1 MQLHR
6 CWLSWQLLILEIYH
20 LVPSQSHSGNQTWQ
34 WNMYEHVLFGSD
46 FPIETSIGDFVLP
59 PLIPA
64 GYCYMVP
71 VLSDLCLPD
80 PSPSPTPTAPLPCHP
95 QEQMCLLHVVDIYI
109 WIIWVCATWNPSLNP
124 QGSSIVMRLMRCLEQ
139 PFGFIP
145 KPGLSRFSIFP
156 KPPKS
161 QRKPHDSSKLQLIRC
176 RVTNKDVVSV
186 TKGRLAVMGQMA
198 MWVQWGKV
206 WTRNSFICSWY
217 GSKNQAPEQWTT
229 LPCCRFSGVPGRRD
243 VKPALDNIN
252 LSLAYLNTTRL
263 APRPPLKEGSSPATT
278 GMAWW
283 GTSSWA
289 STIWNGCTS
298 AEQSCW
304 ILWVDPAGK
313 TTGHPHNCW

>member
-1 MQLHR
+1 
-6 CWLSWQLLILEIYH
+6 
-20 LVPSQSHSGNQTWQ
+20 
-34 WNMYEHVLFGSD
+34 MYEHVLFGSD

-71 VLSDLCLPD
+71 VLSDLCRPD

-161 QRKPHDSSKLQLIRC
+161 QRRPHDSSKLQLIRC

-206 WTRNSFICSWY
+206 WTRDSFICS
-217 GSKNQAPEQWTT
+217 
-229 LPCCRFSGVPGRRD
+229 
-243 VKPALDNIN
+243 
-252 LSLAYLNTTRL
+252 
-263 APRPPLKEGSSPATT
+263 
-278 GMAWW
+278 
-283 GTSSWA
+283 
-289 STIWNGCTS
+289 
-298 AEQSCW
+298 
-304 ILWVDPAGK
+304 
-313 TTGHPHNCW
+313 

>member
-1 MQLHR
+1 MVYDVWWCMMLHHFTKQRLVRDDEHDLCHDQETWGKTMGRTEFCQGFCPGKAPPSISVEATKPATFMIEAWDEQLDARTKHHEVETSMQLHR
-6 CWLSWQLLILEIYH
+6 CWQLILEIYH
-20 LVPSQSHSGNQTWQ
+20 LVPNQIHSGNQTWQ
-34 WNMYEHVLFGSD
+34 WNMYEHVLFRSD

-80 PSPSPTPTAPLPCHP
+80 PSPSPTPTAPFPCHP

-124 QGSSIVMRLMRCLEQ
+124 QGSSIVMRVIRCLEQ

-186 TKGRLAVMGQMA
+186 TKGRLAVMGQMGQS
-198 MWVQWGKV
+198 M
-206 WTRNSFICSWY
+206 
-217 GSKNQAPEQWTT
+217 
-229 LPCCRFSGVPGRRD
+229 
-243 VKPALDNIN
+243 
-252 LSLAYLNTTRL
+252 
-263 APRPPLKEGSSPATT
+263 AT
-278 GMAWW
+278 
-283 GTSSWA
+283 
-289 STIWNGCTS
+289 
-298 AEQSCW
+298 
-304 ILWVDPAGK
+304 
-313 TTGHPHNCW
+313 